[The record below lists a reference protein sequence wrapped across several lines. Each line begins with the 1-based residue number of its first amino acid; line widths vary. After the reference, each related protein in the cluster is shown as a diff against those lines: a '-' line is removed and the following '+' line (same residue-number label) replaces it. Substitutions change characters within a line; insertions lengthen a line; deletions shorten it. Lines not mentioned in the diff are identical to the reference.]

1 MSQEIRGKVSAIY
14 GDEMAAKNAAS
25 AVMQSTGLLHDEVS
39 IVAPHDPHFGENL
52 ENDDKKVGLFML
64 KAHMGLAL
72 MGVVLGVFCGV
83 LLGFY
88 GPAYTQTSPV
98 LTVIALAILGF
109 FVGLMIA
116 GLASL
121 RPDQDAVV
129 NQTRDATSAGKWVV
143 VVNSPS
149 HEKTEKGYNVLSTSA
164 ESIST
169 SL

>member
-1 MSQEIRGKVSAIY
+1 MSQEIRGKISAIY
-14 GDEMAAKNAAS
+14 GEEMAAKNAAS
-25 AVMQSTGLLHDEVS
+25 AVMGATGLSHNEVS
-39 IVAPHDPHFGENL
+39 IVAPHDPHFDDKL

-64 KAHMGLAL
+64 KAHMGFAL
-72 MGVVLGVFCGV
+72 CGVVLGVFCGV

-88 GPAYTQTSPV
+88 GPVYTQTSPA

-129 NQTRDATSAGKWVV
+129 NQTREATSAGKWIV

-149 HEKTEKGYNVLSTSA
+149 HEKTEKGYEVLNTSA